1 MLNIQGFSGGDN
13 EDQTGKGFI
22 HTHYFA
28 CKSSDSHNVE
38 NYQVFQAARFPP
50 DRDHDCWTIPPVI
63 HSGEDSIL
71 RAGWSMWKPA
81 KEGAVMY
88 RKRRELLG
96 RDIFGLQGKE

>member
-1 MLNIQGFSGGDN
+1 MKTRQARGSF
-13 EDQTGKGFI
+13 
-22 HTHYFA
+22 THYFA
-28 CKSSDSHNVE
+28 GKSSDSHNVE